1 MKCIYCNAE
10 NHLTSSDIITYAI
23 TGAKLTKTFVCK
35 EHNGFTND
43 MYEKKFVD
51 DMNFFRNSLG
61 LLTRD
66 GNLIQYTADVSIN
79 GKKIHNVK
87 LSTKESLFAPKKVVS
102 GYDEEGKKVLLAPM
116 EKLEAISKGN
126 ATPVDISTVTLHKTI
141 TADNLFGY
149 YAVHTVAKIAY
160 EWYCYVNNIEE
171 YTEECKEIVDYI
183 LGKNNEE
190 LVDIITDSY
199 YYDIIIEQLS
209 EIGTNALFQYDEI
222 DGGRYVI
229 FDLWKTIAYRVK
241 IGKTPDSVLQKGT
254 DNSFYELYLYH
265 IDGSSTKTVF
275 RQIVCD
281 GSKVRCFAT
290 MKPQDIEQKLWRF
303 FIERLVK
310 ITSTMILSIRILK
323 QEVDLLVGKIK
334 KYDVGEIGVAQL
346 LGFEENKV
354 LSTIQVISQLY
365 FNKDEYDMTK
375 PFNQNLSKILKL
387 QDDIF
392 IRTRE
397 EKIDFLNLLKEKDEE
412 KQLSEY
418 IWNGINTFYEI
429 YKNEERL
436 FMH

>member
-66 GNLIQYTADVSIN
+66 GNSIQYTADVSIN

-87 LSTKESLFAPKKVVS
+87 LSTKESLFAPKNVVS
-102 GYDEEGKKVLLAPM
+102 GYDEEGEKVLLAPM

-126 ATPVDISTVTLHKTI
+126 ATPVDISTVTLHKEI
-141 TADNLFGY
+141 TADNFFGY

-190 LVDIITDSY
+190 LVDIIVDPCY
-199 YYDIIIEQLS
+199 YNIVIEQLS

-222 DGGRYVI
+222 DGCRYVI

-241 IGKTPDSVLQKGT
+241 IGKTPDDVLQKGT
-254 DNSFYELYLYH
+254 DNSSYKLYLYR

-275 RQIVCD
+275 RRVICD
-281 GSKVRCFAT
+281 GSKIRCFTA
-290 MKPQDIEQKLWRF
+290 MKPQDIDQKLWRF

-334 KYDVGEIGVAQL
+334 KYDAGEIGVAHL
-346 LGFEENKV
+346 LGFEEDNV

-365 FNKDEYDMTK
+365 YNKDEYDMAK
-375 PFNQNLSKILKL
+375 PFNQNLSKILQL
-387 QDDIF
+387 QDDTF

-397 EKIDFLNLLKEKDEE
+397 DKIDFLNLLKEKDEE

-429 YKNEERL
+429 YENEERL